1 MPKLSI
7 DYSKCSMY
15 KIEHIEKEDLIYIGQ
30 TTNFKQRKSGH
41 KSSCRNNATNLYK
54 IMRANGG
61 WEMFRMIEIEK
72 YPCKDRQEAEKREAE
87 LIRESRASMN
97 TQHFFNEEE
106 QRADDEKYEE
116 YIRACKSNCFFS
128 CFEDTLKWYIK
139 IEIFKEVRIIKEQYK
154 KIYDECMRE
163 LDFMT

>member
-1 MPKLSI
+1 MPKKPI
-7 DYSKCSMY
+7 DYSNCCIY
-15 KIEHIEKEDLIYIGQ
+15 KIEHIAKENFIYVGQ
-30 TTNFKQRKSGH
+30 TSNFKQRKQHH
-41 KSSCRNNATNLYK
+41 KSSCRNNAGNLYK
-54 IMRANGG
+54 IIRANGG
-61 WEMFRMIEIEK
+61 WEMFIMIEIEK
-72 YPCKDRQEAEKREAE
+72 YPCKDRQEAEMREAK
-87 LIRESRASMN
+87 LIRELKASMN

-154 KIYDECMRE
+154 KIYDECMLE